1 MYNDLR
7 YAFRQLLKNPG
18 FSALAV
24 LTLALGIGANT
35 AIFSLVDA
43 ILLRPL
49 SGVEDPERLVAVY
62 TSDYS
67 STRYGTSS
75 YPDYVDYR
83 DRNEVFSGLAAYVDT
98 SINLSAGSEAE
109 RTQGAIVSGNYFL
122 VLGVKTRLG
131 RPLLPED
138 DKNLGAH
145 PVAVVSYEAWQ
156 RRFGADA
163 GLVGKTVLLNNH
175 TFTLVGV
182 IAEGFRG
189 TNLRSVP
196 EVWVPMSMLTQLD
209 PSRTPQILDRRGSRW
224 LSVVGRLRPDVKIE
238 QAQAG
243 VDTIAAQLAQAF
255 PETNRGTLQQP
266 DRPRPM
272 SLIPA
277 SVAMIAPR
285 MRDTAQRVSQLS
297 MVAVGFVLLIACAN
311 VANLLLARAHRRQKE
326 IAMRFA
332 LGAKRSRIIR
342 QMLTE
347 SLLLFLVGGG
357 LGLLFALWL
366 SDLLLSTNLF
376 AAFVG
381 LRLGLDIRVLSFTL
395 LVSVLTGLV
404 FGLVPALQVSR
415 SDLLPAL
422 KVVELKGGYLSR
434 KYGVHNL
441 LVVFQVALSLVL
453 LIGAGLFLRSLQKAY
468 ATDFGFSADKALLV
482 SVELPQQVYDEA
494 RAREFYQQIRERVA
508 TLPGVRAVSLADSIP
523 VDPRGSRT
531 SVTIEGYTPRT
542 GEDMELNFNVVDHHF
557 LKTMGISLL
566 RGRNFSEQDRTSP
579 PRVVIVNE
587 AMAGRY
593 WPGQDPV
600 GRRVTLGGPQG
611 SSLQIVGVVKTGKY
625 RNLREEPMPY
635 MYFPFGQNRLRMT
648 LLVRTV
654 GNPEALLPA
663 VRSEVQHLDK
673 NLPLFDIK
681 TLDEHLGR
689 ALAQERTNA
698 QLVGLFSLLALILAA
713 VGVYGVMSYA
723 VTQRTHEIGV
733 RMALGAHSHDVMRL
747 VVGYGMRLSILG
759 LVIGLVGAL
768 SLTRFISSLLYQV
781 KASDPATFVA
791 VALLLGAVALLA
803 CWVPARRAAKV
814 DPVVALRCE

>member
-7 YAFRQLLKNPG
+7 YALRQLLKNPG
-18 FSALAV
+18 FSAVAV

-43 ILLRPL
+43 VLLRPL

-67 STRYGTSS
+67 STRYGSSS

-98 SINLSAGSEAE
+98 SINLSLGNGTE
-109 RTQGAIVSGNYFL
+109 RTQATIVSGNYFP

-138 DKNLGAH
+138 DKHLGAH
-145 PVAVVSYEAWQ
+145 PVGVVSYEAWQ
-156 RRFGADA
+156 RRFGADPS
-163 GLVGKTVLLNNH
+163 LVGKMVLLNNH

-209 PSRTPQILDRRGSRW
+209 PSRTPQILERRGTRW
-224 LSVVGRLRPDVKIE
+224 LSLVGCLKPRVKIE

-243 VDTIAAQLAQAF
+243 IDMIGAQLAQAF
-255 PETNRGTLQQP
+255 PETNRGTLQVP
-266 DRPRPM
+266 DKPRPV

-285 MRDTAQRVSQLS
+285 MRDLTQRVSQLS
-297 MVAVGFVLLIACAN
+297 MVVVGFVLLIACAN
-311 VANLLLARAHRRQKE
+311 VANLLLARAHRRKKE

-357 LGLLFALWL
+357 VGLLFALWL

-376 AAFVG
+376 ASFVG
-381 LRLGLDIRVLSFTL
+381 LTLGPDIRVLSFTL
-395 LVSVLTGLV
+395 LISVLAGLV
-404 FGLVPALQVSR
+404 FGLVPALQGSR
-415 SDLLPAL
+415 WDLLPAL
-422 KVVELKGGYLSR
+422 KVVQPKGGYLSP

-453 LIGAGLFLRSLQKAY
+453 LVGAGLFLRSLQNAY
-468 ATDFGFSADKALLV
+468 ATDLGFSAHKALLV
-482 SVELPQQVYDEA
+482 SLELPRPGYDEA
-494 RAREFYQQIRERVA
+494 RTREFCQQVRERVA
-508 TLPGVRAVSLADSIP
+508 ALPGVGAVSLADSIP
-523 VDPRGSRT
+523 VDPQGSRT
-531 SVTIEGYTPRT
+531 GVGIEGYTPRT
-542 GEDMELNFNVVDHHF
+542 GEDMELNFNVVDHNF
-557 LKTMGISLL
+557 LEAMGVSLL
-566 RGRNFSEQDRTSP
+566 RGRNFTEQDGMSS
-579 PRVVIVNE
+579 PRVTMVNE
-587 AMAGRY
+587 VMAGKY

-600 GRRVTLGGPQG
+600 GRRVKLGRNQE
-611 SSLQIVGVVKTGKY
+611 SSLEIVGVVKTGKY
-625 RNLREEPMPY
+625 RNLREDPMPY
-635 MYFPFGQNRLRMT
+635 MYLPFGQNRSRMT

-654 GNPEALLPA
+654 GNPETLLPA

-673 NLPLFDIK
+673 SLPLFDIK
-681 TLDEHLGR
+681 TLDYHLGR

-698 QLVGLFSLLALILAA
+698 QLVGLFSVLALILAA
-713 VGVYGVMSYA
+713 VGVYGVMSHA

-768 SLTRFISSLLYQV
+768 SLTRFISSLLFQV
-781 KASDPATFVA
+781 KASDPTTFIA

-803 CWVPARRAAKV
+803 CWLPARRAAKV
-814 DPVVALRCE
+814 DPVVALKYE

>member
-7 YAFRQLLKNPG
+7 YALRQLLKSPG
-18 FSALAV
+18 FSAVAV

-49 SGVEDPERLVAVY
+49 SGVDDPDRLVAVY
-62 TSDYS
+62 TSDFS

-75 YPDYVDYR
+75 YPDYLDYR
-83 DRNEVFSGLAAYVDT
+83 DRTDVFSGLAAYVET
-98 SINLSAGSEAE
+98 SINLSSGSEAE
-109 RTQGAIVSGNYFL
+109 RTQGAIISGNYFL

-138 DKNLGAH
+138 DKNYGAH
-145 PVAVVSYEAWQ
+145 PVAVVSYETWQ
-156 RRFGADA
+156 RRFGADHS
-163 GLVGKTVLLNNH
+163 LVGKMVVLNNH
-175 TFTLVGV
+175 PFTLVGV

-189 TNLRSVP
+189 TSLRSVP
-196 EVWVPMSMLTQLD
+196 EVWVPMSMLTQLE
-209 PSRTPQILDRRGSRW
+209 PSRTPQILERRGTRW
-224 LSVVGRLRPDVKIE
+224 LSLIGCLKPGVKIE

-243 VDTIAAQLAQAF
+243 IDTIAAQLAQAF
-255 PETNRGTLQQP
+255 PETNRGTLQRP
-266 DRPRPM
+266 DQPRPM
-272 SLIPA
+272 TLVPA
-277 SVAMIAPR
+277 SVAMISPR

-297 MVAVGFVLLIACAN
+297 MVAVGFVLLIGCAN

-332 LGAKRSRIIR
+332 LGARRSRIIR

-357 LGLLFALWL
+357 VGLLFALWL

-376 AAFVG
+376 AAFAG

-404 FGLVPALQVSR
+404 FGLVPALQASR
-415 SDLLPAL
+415 SNLIPAL
-422 KVVELKGGYLSR
+422 KAVETADGSLLR
-434 KYGVHNL
+434 RYGVRNL

-468 ATDFGFSADKALLV
+468 ATDLGFSADTALLV
-482 SVELPQQVYDEA
+482 SVDLERQGYDEG
-494 RAREFYQQIRERVA
+494 RARTFYEQIRERVA
-508 TLPGVRAVSLADSIP
+508 ALPGVRAASLADSVP

-531 SVTIEGYTPRT
+531 GVAIEGYTPRT

-557 LKTMGISLL
+557 LEAMGLSLV
-566 RGRNFSEQDRTSP
+566 RGRNFTEQDRMP
-579 PRVVIVNE
+579 RPRVTMVNE
-587 AMAGRY
+587 TMASKY
-593 WPGQDPV
+593 WPGQDPL
-600 GRRVTLGGPQG
+600 GRRVRLGRNQE
-611 SSLQIVGVVKTGKY
+611 SSLEIVGVVKTGKY
-625 RNLREEPMPY
+625 RNLREDPMPY
-635 MYFPFGQNRLRMT
+635 MYFPFGQNRTRMT

-654 GNPEALLPA
+654 GNPVALLPA
-663 VRSEVQHLDK
+663 VRSEVQRLDK
-673 NLPLFDIK
+673 NLPLFDIR

-698 QLVGLFSLLALILAA
+698 QLVGLFGLLALILAA

-723 VTQRTHEIGV
+723 VTQRTREIGV
-733 RMALGAHSHDVMRL
+733 RMALGAHTDDVMRL

-759 LVIGLVGAL
+759 VVIGLVGAL

-781 KASDPATFVA
+781 TASDPATFIA

-803 CWVPARRAAKV
+803 CWLPARRAAKV
-814 DPVVALRCE
+814 DPVVALRYE